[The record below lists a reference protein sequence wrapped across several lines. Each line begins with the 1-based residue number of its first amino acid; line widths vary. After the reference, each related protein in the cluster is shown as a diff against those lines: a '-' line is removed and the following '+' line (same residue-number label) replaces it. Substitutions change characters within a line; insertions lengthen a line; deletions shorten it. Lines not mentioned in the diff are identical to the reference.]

1 MNTNLILALSNP
13 FGDHALPGLARVAE
27 IAAIAAAAAV
37 TIGLV
42 AWLVLRAVR
51 AADRVASRPGAGRRV
66 LIVVAVVA
74 AFGVAAIGGAR
85 SFSAVSEKFNSPLVP
100 LVADGMIIACTAL
113 RLAAL
118 TRGWR
123 IPGALVT
130 TYVFIGG
137 TVWLNVDT
145 ATGIADA
152 VAHALAP
159 IAYAV
164 LVEMLAHLLRLQM
177 KLAQPA
183 RAKLSALTW
192 FTSPVITTRV
202 WLHLARTGT
211 DDPVAARALVQQV
224 VRMSSRLNTVCPS
237 RRVLPIDS
245 ARAARSAALQTI
257 RDGLL
262 TAGQL
267 AALLPTTD
275 RMTAGE
281 LLAVVDSAALGLP
294 VTNEPTQ
301 ARTEF
306 PLWLVLF
313 LLAARCDQVD
323 PASADEDEL
332 VDGSEDDAAAVQL
345 MVGFVVGALLHQ
357 GGARIVSEQSAPLAA
372 PHQDRTGAAAPRST
386 APAPV
391 HHVNATGAGAPVH
404 QPAAARRGG
413 ASVISAPVLES
424 PRSGAGVGAEAR
436 VKGSDAEV
444 LALLVEVSRREHG
457 GEPLGQR
464 EIVRVLGCGFPKARR
479 LAELLGWVEPKDSTD
494 NATPADGA
502 EEAAETDANSNNQQ
516 HNTSDEA
523 HELETSS
530 TR

>member
-13 FGDHALPGLARVAE
+13 FSDHAALPGLTRAVE
-27 IAAIAAAAAV
+27 IAAIAAGAAV

-42 AWLVLRAVR
+42 AWLVLRTVR
-51 AADRVASRPGAGRRV
+51 AAGRVAARPGAGRRV
-66 LIVVAVVA
+66 LIVVAIVA

-85 SFSAVSEKFNSPLVP
+85 SFSAVSDKFNSPLVP

-164 LVEMLAHLLRLQM
+164 LIEMLAHLLRLQM

-224 VRMSSRLNTVCPS
+224 VRMSSRLNSVCPS

-294 VTNEPTQ
+294 VTDKPAL

-306 PLWLVLF
+306 PLWLVLL
-313 LLAARCDQVD
+313 LLAARRDQID
-323 PASADEDEL
+323 PADSDDVAELADGDEAA
-332 VDGSEDDAAAVQL
+332 EDDAAAVQL
-345 MVGFVVGALLHQ
+345 MVGYVVGALLHQ
-357 GGARIVSEQSAPLAA
+357 GGARIVSERSAPLVA
-372 PHQDRTGAAAPRST
+372 PHHDRTGAAAPLSG
-386 APAPV
+386 AAAPV
-391 HHVNATGAGAPVH
+391 HV
-404 QPAAARRGG
+404 PAAVRHSG
-413 ASVISAPVLES
+413 ASVISAPVSES
-424 PRSGAGVGAEAR
+424 PRSGAGGGGEAR
-436 VKGSDAEV
+436 SKRGDEAD
-444 LALLVEVSRREHG
+444 LAVLVEASRRDHG
-457 GEPLGQR
+457 GAPLGQR
-464 EIVRVLGCGFPKARR
+464 EITRVLGCGFPKARR
-479 LAELLGWVEPKDSTD
+479 LADRLGWVEPKDTTD
-494 NATPADGA
+494 AASDPDNDGNGP
-502 EEAAETDANSNNQQ
+502 AETDANSNHQQQ
-516 HNTSDEA
+516 HNATDEA